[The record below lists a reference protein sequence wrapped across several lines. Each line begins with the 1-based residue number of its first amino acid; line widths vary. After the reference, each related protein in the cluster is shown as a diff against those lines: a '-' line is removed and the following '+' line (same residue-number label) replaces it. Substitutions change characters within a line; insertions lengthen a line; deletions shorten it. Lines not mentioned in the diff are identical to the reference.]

1 MRAFSILTSAVLLSL
16 AALIGAIPGH
26 AAQIRIGFA
35 TGNSADYAPAFAA
48 EKLGSFKQAGL
59 DVKLIAF
66 RGGAAAQEALTAG
79 SADII
84 AYFGPAVALAVSKGV
99 KEKMVATVLAGHAG
113 WNLIVAADSPV
124 QSVKDLAG
132 KKIGISTKA
141 STSDMAALWIA
152 EQAGI
157 SMQQIPLGAGALI
170 PALRSHQ
177 VDAVVFSALL
187 TLREVLAGRARTL
200 MDVGKSMP
208 PTMANV
214 YVASQEMMEKR
225 PVELRSTLAVI
236 YKTLGDMKAKRDW
249 SMSYLKDFA
258 NSESDALTAALYDQI
273 FPALSPDGR
282 IDKTWVEDG
291 LRVAARA
298 WEMPELGKI
307 EADTLYSNEFH
318 PKAHRKSAG

>member
-1 MRAFSILTSAVLLSL
+1 MRAISTLTSAGLLT
-16 AALIGAIPGH
+16 AAILTHAIGVQ
-26 AAQIRIGFA
+26 AAEIRIGFA

-48 EKLGSFKQAGL
+48 EKLGAFKQAGL
-59 DVKLIAF
+59 DVRLIAF

-99 KEKMVATVLAGHAG
+99 KEKMVATISAGHAG
-113 WNLIVAADSPV
+113 WNLIVPADSPV

-157 SMQQIPLGAGALI
+157 SIQQIPLGAGALI
-170 PALRSHQ
+170 PALRSRQ
-177 VDAVVFSALL
+177 VDAIVFSALL
-187 TLREVLAGRARTL
+187 TLRELLTGRARTL
-200 MDVGKSMP
+200 MDLGKRMP

-214 YVASQEMMEKR
+214 YVASQDMIDRR
-225 PVELRSTLAVI
+225 PAELRSTLAVI
-236 YKTLGDMKAKRDW
+236 YKTLADMKAKREW

-258 NSESDALTAALYDQI
+258 NSDNDALTAALYDQI
-273 FPALSPDGR
+273 FPALSTHGH
-282 IDKTWVEDG
+282 IEKSWVEEG

-298 WEMPELGKI
+298 WEMPELANI
-307 EADTLYSNEFH
+307 DADTLYSNDFH
-318 PKAHRKSAG
+318 PVAR